1 MQISCPKC
9 SKKFQVKDDLIPEKG
24 RLLQCSSCNYK
35 WFFTIS
41 KKTINENILKLDE
54 IESNNKNIPNKKD
67 IFKKDSTKISPNI
80 TDKFHKKE
88 ETNKFKIFIFILI
101 LLIGVLIVIDTFKY
115 QISLFYPN
123 INSIMTSLYETLK
136 DLKLF
141 LIDLIK

>member
-9 SKKFQVKDDLIPEKG
+9 SKKFQVNDDLIPEKG
-24 RLLQCSSCNYK
+24 RLLQCSSCNHK
-35 WFFTIS
+35 WFFTVP
-41 KKTINENILKLDE
+41 KKKINETILKLDE
-54 IESNNKNIPNKKD
+54 IESNNKNIHDKKD
-67 IFKKDSTKISPNI
+67 IFKKASTKISPNV
-80 TDKFHKKE
+80 TNKFHKTE

-123 INSIMTSLYETLK
+123 INSIMASLYETLK
-136 DLKLF
+136 DLNLF